1 MARSMREQPVSQ
13 EFWQQMCE
21 NEWTRGTDSACIID
35 HSMTVQYQQQAARLR
50 EV

>member
-1 MARSMREQPVSQ
+1 MAHYMREQPASQ

-21 NEWTRGTDSACIID
+21 HEWTRVTDSACIID
-35 HSMTVQYQQQAARLR
+35 IYITVQCQQQAARLR